1 VTGVVQLVDGA
12 TSMGTVSSVFALG
25 VVQTTVVT
33 QIFNNASAITIN
45 DNASATPYPSTIA
58 VSGISA
64 PVTKITATING
75 WSHTYPS
82 DVSMLLIGPGG
93 QNVKLVGYAGGGS
106 AISGVTLTLDDTA
119 GASVSSSAITS
130 GTYLPTDYLSSQ
142 NFLSPAPASPYGTT
156 LTPLAATPNGTWSL
170 YVEDFYAQDSGS
182 ISGGWSLKFL
192 TTTYTTN
199 CCSTFPQPTL
209 TSTTYSNRVV
219 RFNWSA
225 LPGPHYLVQYRT
237 NLVTGAWQNLGSPIL
252 GTNTTMGITD
262 ITSNSPVRFYR
273 VMVSP

>member
-1 VTGVVQLVDGA
+1 
-12 TSMGTVSSVFALG
+12 
-25 VVQTTVVT
+25 
-33 QIFNNASAITIN
+33 
-45 DNASATPYPSTIA
+45 
-58 VSGISA
+58 
-64 PVTKITATING
+64 
-75 WSHTYPS
+75 
-82 DVSMLLIGPGG
+82 
-93 QNVKLVGYAGGGS
+93 
-106 AISGVTLTLDDTA
+106 
-119 GASVSSSAITS
+119 
-130 GTYLPTDYLSSQ
+130 
-142 NFLSPAPASPYGTT
+142 
-156 LTPLAATPNGTWSL
+156 L